1 MVEDIRPQLHRYCA
15 SMTGCSLADGEDV
28 VQDTLAK
35 AYYTLSMRQSVPN
48 LRPWLFRIAHNRALD
63 WLRRYEH
70 KNVVSMDEIEI
81 EPVAEAEQDPVERTQ
96 ATALALSCFFHLPVR
111 PRAAVILKDV
121 LGHSIAEVTE
131 ILQMTTPAVKA
142 ALNRG
147 RRALRAFGDIHDD
160 ETTLPAPA
168 PAETARYADLFNAQD
183 WGGLR
188 AMLAQDVKL
197 DLVGKANLRGRPE
210 VGQYFGRY
218 ACQENVQLRPGVF
231 EGASALFVTQPGWP
245 PYIVQLIWSHGR
257 LTHIRDFR
265 YVSYILEEFKD

>member
-1 MVEDIRPQLHRYCA
+1 MTDAPPLELHDTRERFLAMVEDIRPQLHRYCA
-15 SMTGCSLADGEDV
+15 RMTGSLADGEDV

-70 KNVVSMDEIEI
+70 KNVVSMDEIEV
-81 EPVAEAEQDPVERTQ
+81 EPVAEAEQDPVERIQ

-142 ALNRG
+142 ALNRDEIG
-147 RRALRAFGDIHDD
+147 FSLRRVPSQGDNVLDPYLVQPLQDGVNLLFG
-160 ETTLPAPA
+160 LA
-168 PAETARYADLFNAQD
+168 NAGQ
-183 WGGLR
+183 
-188 AMLAQDVKL
+188 
-197 DLVGKANLRGRPE
+197 VGHYL
-210 VGQYFGRY
+210 QF
-218 ACQENVQLRPGVF
+218 
-231 EGASALFVTQPGWP
+231 
-245 PYIVQLIWSHGR
+245 R
-257 LTHIRDFR
+257 LLL
-265 YVSYILEEFKD
+265 YL